1 MNQQQKEQWL
11 AALRSGKYPQGRG
24 FLKSSITGGY
34 CCLGVAREACSLEG
48 ISGNRLLVS
57 ETVSWIFLPER
68 TQGELARMNDAGKDF
83 AAIADYIEQH
93 IEPTE

>member
-11 AALRSGKYPQGRG
+11 AALRSGKYQQGTRRLQNSG
-24 FLKSSITGGY
+24 RY
-34 CCLGVAREACSLEG
+34 CCLGVVREVCALPVA
-48 ISGNRLLVS
+48 GNGFLVD
-57 ETVSWIFLPER
+57 ENESWVFLDKH
-68 TQGELARMNDAGKDF
+68 TQLELANMNDRGDDF